1 MTIGVARMTGTPRI
15 TTAVP
20 DAGSANAGT
29 PLERFELSIL
39 CHQFEAAHALQ
50 VRREPPGASYARNR
64 TLVVACMEPKDASP
78 KVA

>member
-29 PLERFELSIL
+29 LLERFELSIL
-39 CHQFEAAHALQ
+39 CHQFEAAHAL
-50 VRREPPGASYARNR
+50 
-64 TLVVACMEPKDASP
+64 K
-78 KVA
+78 

>member
-39 CHQFEAAHALQ
+39 CHQFEAAHALKSG
-50 VRREPPGASYARNR
+50 VSRPALVMREIGGSSRVASNHGY
-64 TLVVACMEPKDASP
+64 DI
-78 KVA
+78 